1 MQPNIGSDFDNFL
14 VEEGIRE
21 EVEAVTIPKFA
32 SLADEAAFWDTHDL
46 TDFGDMKPEQI
57 EFTSQDNQ
65 QSKKKSLK
73 GRE

>member
-21 EVEAVTIPKFA
+21 EVEAVATKRV
-32 SLADEAAFWDTHDL
+32 LAYQLMDL
-46 TDFGDMKPEQI
+46 VKPEKI
-57 EFTSQDNQ
+57 EFTSQDIHRY
-65 QSKKKSLK
+65 KKKSLK